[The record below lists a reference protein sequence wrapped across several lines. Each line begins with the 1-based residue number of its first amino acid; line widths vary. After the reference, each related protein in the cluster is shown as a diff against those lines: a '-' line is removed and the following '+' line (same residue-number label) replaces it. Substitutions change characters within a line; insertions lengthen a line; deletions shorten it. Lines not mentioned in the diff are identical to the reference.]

1 MTDTR
6 LHNDCDGGQ
15 CVACASDARSDQ
27 YLIVKRNLYYRPNAH
42 GYTGIKEEAGRYTLA
57 EVAVHFPNMDSPNQ
71 DGMTYIHEDDAP
83 DYSPACCHD
92 IRSRHQE
99 KKARETKEALKL
111 ALPVMRSDLCCMVE
125 TCCRSDI
132 GPVND
137 HTPPQ
142 PRSMDETMLPY
153 AKACIAAINAAN
165 SQVETPADGQPEW
178 LDQVIAGRIKL

>member
-1 MTDTR
+1 MSQTLTNPAFDRTPCNNCGGP
-6 LHNDCDGGQ
+6 NDDPRFR
-15 CVACASDARSDQ
+15 ACASCRADWRERSRKPDGPTAK
-27 YLIVKRNLYYRPNAH
+27 L
-42 GYTGIKEEAGRYTLA
+42 
-57 EVAVHFPNMDSPNQ
+57 EVAH
-71 DGMTYIHEDDAP
+71 A
-83 DYSPACCHD
+83 
-92 IRSRHQE
+92 
-99 KKARETKEALKL
+99 ALKL
-111 ALPVMRSDLCCMVE
+111 ALPVMRADLCCMVE
-125 TCCRSDI
+125 SCCRSDI